1 MNYNEIEK
9 YLKGVGIITKKEW
22 IIIVG
27 IVIAALL
34 GILGYHFYN
43 AQGKTNYEVKITQ
56 NTNVIRLL
64 PLNQDYEEK
73 ISDGDAYN
81 VVQIKDGKVSV
92 TEANCAN
99 QICVRSQAISQ
110 PGETI
115 ACLPHKLLIEIV
127 QEGNE

>member
-22 IIIVG
+22 IIIIG

-34 GILGYHFYN
+34 GILGYNFYN

>member
-34 GILGYHFYN
+34 GILGYNFYN

>member
-22 IIIVG
+22 IIIIG

-34 GILGYHFYN
+34 GILGYNFYN

-56 NTNVIRLL
+56 NTNIIRLL